1 MSELPT
7 WEGFL
12 APVLGVLRDGSTRS
26 AREVRTA
33 VADLVGLSEDQRAEL
48 LNSGKPRFENRI
60 GWALSFLTRAEALE
74 RPKRGRYVITGTGQ
88 RLLRENPDGLTEEN
102 LKAIP
107 AYMAYQPKPRATSA
121 PNGSVPAAESG
132 DESALDPREQM
143 EQGVAR
149 VHTEVAGQLLK
160 RLRDGDPE
168 FLEQAVLDVLV
179 AMGYGGVEERAR
191 RLGGSG
197 DGGVDGVIDQD
208 PLGLA
213 RIYVQAKRYADGQVI
228 GRPAIQGFVGALPRA
243 SGVARRVHH
252 DEPVLER
259 SPPVCRER
267 QLEHHP
273 HRWRASYRPD
283 DSLCSRRADGRH
295 LHHRR
300 TGRGLLRVGLGFARS
315 GLCG

>member
-213 RIYVQAKRYADGQVI
+213 RIYVQAKRYADGQII
-228 GRPAIQGFVGALPRA
+228 GRPAIQGFVGALDGHQA
-243 SGVARRVHH
+243 SQGVFITTSQFSSEARQYAANVNSNIILI
-252 DEPVLER
+252 DGER
-259 SPPVCRER
+259 
-267 QLEHHP
+267 L
-273 HRWRASYRPD
+273 
-283 DSLCSRRADGRH
+283 
-295 LHHRR
+295 
-300 TGRGLLRVGLGFARS
+300 VGLMIHYSVGVQTVETYTIVEVDEDYFE
-315 GLCG
+315 

>member
-7 WEGFL
+7 WERFL
-12 APVLGVLRDGSTRS
+12 APVLGVLHDGSTRS

-74 RPKRGRYVITGTGQ
+74 RPQRGRYVITGTGE

-107 AYMAYQPKPRATSA
+107 AYMAYEPKPRVTSA
-121 PNGSVPAAESG
+121 SNGSVPVAESG
-132 DESALDPREQM
+132 GEPALDPREQV

-160 RLRDGDPE
+160 RLRDEDPE
-168 FLEQAVLDVLV
+168 FLEQTVLDVLV
-179 AMGYGGVEERAR
+179 AMGYGGVDERSR

-197 DGGVDGVIDQD
+197 DAGVDGVIDQD

-213 RIYVQAKRYADGQVI
+213 RIYVQAKRYADGRVI
-228 GRPAIQGFVGALPRA
+228 GRPAIQGFVGALHGHQA
-243 SGVARRVHH
+243 AQGVFITTSQFSNEARQYATNVSSNIILI
-252 DEPVLER
+252 DGER
-259 SPPVCRER
+259 
-267 QLEHHP
+267 L
-273 HRWRASYRPD
+273 
-283 DSLCSRRADGRH
+283 
-295 LHHRR
+295 
-300 TGRGLLRVGLGFARS
+300 VGLMLRYGVGVQTVETYTIVELDEDYFE
-315 GLCG
+315 